1 MRADQCARR
10 DAFLAKIGVRPVVM
24 GILNLT
30 PDSFSD
36 GNQFVTI
43 DAALAQ
49 ARRMAAEGCDIIDV
63 GGESTRPGA
72 LAVTEAEE
80 LARIEHVLAIL
91 GRSQMPLS
99 IDTYKA
105 NVAARA
111 IELGAVL
118 VNDVWG
124 LQKDPAM
131 AEAVAAAE
139 AAIVVMHNRTEKD
152 ASIDIVAD
160 IRRFFARSLMLAKK
174 AGIPRTRIIL
184 DPGIAFGKTALQ
196 NVEVITRL
204 GELLDFGCP
213 ILIGVSRKTFLG
225 SLVEGGVEGTL
236 VGTIAAS
243 LAALAAGASLF
254 RVHDVA
260 EHVAALKVFHAIWG
274 IRTAPPGCRSQREF
288 LP

>member
-1 MRADQCARR
+1 MRAEQCAKR

-36 GNQFVTI
+36 GNQFMTA
-43 DAALAQ
+43 DAALSH
-49 ARRMAAEGCDIIDV
+49 ARRMAAEGCDIVDV

-72 LAVTEAEE
+72 LAVPEAEE
-80 LARIEHVLAIL
+80 LARVEHVLGAL
-91 GRSQMPLS
+91 GRSELPFS

-105 NVAARA
+105 SVATRA

-124 LQKDPAM
+124 LQNDPAM
-131 AEAVAAAE
+131 AKTVAAAE
-139 AAIVVMHNRTEKD
+139 AAIVIMHNRGQKD
-152 ASIDIVAD
+152 AAIDIVAD
-160 IRRFFARSLMLAKK
+160 IRRFFAGSLTLADT
-174 AGIPRTRIIL
+174 AGIPRSRIIL

-196 NVEVITRL
+196 NVEVIARL
-204 GELLDFGCP
+204 GDLLDFGCP
-213 ILIGVSRKTFLG
+213 ILVGVSRKRFLG
-225 SLVEGGVEGTL
+225 SLVEGGIDGTL

-243 LAALAAGASLF
+243 LAALAGGASLF

-260 EHVAALKVFHAIWG
+260 EHVAALRVFHAIWSEG
-274 IRTAPPGCRSQREF
+274 APRPVVAHQRGD
-288 LP
+288 

>member
-1 MRADQCARR
+1 MRAEQGAKR

-36 GNQFVTI
+36 GNQFMTT
-43 DAALAQ
+43 DAALSH
-49 ARRMAAEGCDIIDV
+49 ARRLATEGCDIVDV
-63 GGESTRPGA
+63 GGESTRPGG
-72 LAVTEAEE
+72 LAVSETEE
-80 LARIEHVLAIL
+80 LARVEHVLRAL
-91 GRSQMPLS
+91 GDSEAPFS

-105 NVAARA
+105 SVAARA

-131 AEAVAAAE
+131 AETVAAAE
-139 AAIVVMHNRTEKD
+139 AAIVIMHNRAHKD
-152 ASIDIVAD
+152 AAIDIVAD
-160 IRRFFARSLMLAKK
+160 IRRFFAHSLVLADK

-196 NVEVITRL
+196 NVKVIARL
-204 GELLDFGCP
+204 NELMDFGCP
-213 ILIGVSRKTFLG
+213 ILVGVSRKTFLG
-225 SLVEGGVEGTL
+225 SLVEGGIEGTL

-243 LAALAAGASLF
+243 LAALAGGASIF

-260 EHVAALKVFHAIWG
+260 EHVAALKIFHTIWSGG
-274 IRTAPPGCRSQREF
+274 IAPPGHRSPRE
-288 LP
+288 

>member
-1 MRADQCARR
+1 MRAEQCAKR

-36 GNQFVTI
+36 GNQFMTA
-43 DAALAQ
+43 DAALSH
-49 ARRMAAEGCDIIDV
+49 ARRMAAEGCDIVDV

-72 LAVTEAEE
+72 LAVPEAEE
-80 LARIEHVLAIL
+80 LARVEHVLGAL
-91 GRSQMPLS
+91 GRSELPFS

-105 NVAARA
+105 SVAARA

-124 LQKDPAM
+124 LQNDPAM
-131 AEAVAAAE
+131 AKTVAAAE
-139 AAIVVMHNRTEKD
+139 AAIVIMHNRGQKD
-152 ASIDIVAD
+152 AAIDIVAD
-160 IRRFFARSLMLAKK
+160 IRRFFAGSLMLADT
-174 AGIPRTRIIL
+174 AGIPRSRIIL

-196 NVEVITRL
+196 NVEVIARL
-204 GELLDFGCP
+204 GDLLDFGCP
-213 ILIGVSRKTFLG
+213 ILVGVSRKRFLG
-225 SLVEGGVEGTL
+225 SLVEGGIDGTL

-243 LAALAAGASLF
+243 LAALAGGASLF

-260 EHVAALKVFHAIWG
+260 EHVAALRVFHTIWSKG
-274 IRTAPPGCRSQREF
+274 APRPVVAHQRGD
-288 LP
+288 

>member
-1 MRADQCARR
+1 MRAEQGAKR

-36 GNQFVTI
+36 GNQFMTT
-43 DAALAQ
+43 DAALSH
-49 ARRMAAEGCDIIDV
+49 ARRLAAEGCDIVDV
-63 GGESTRPGA
+63 GGESTRPGG
-72 LAVTEAEE
+72 LAVSETEE
-80 LARIEHVLAIL
+80 LARVEHVLRAL
-91 GRSQMPLS
+91 GDSETPFS

-105 NVAARA
+105 SIAARA

-124 LQKDPAM
+124 LQNDPAM
-131 AEAVAAAE
+131 AKTVAESE
-139 AAIVVMHNRTEKD
+139 AAIVIMHNRVQKD
-152 ASIDIVAD
+152 AAIDIGAD
-160 IRRFFARSLMLAKK
+160 IRRFFSGSLMLADQ
-174 AGIPRTRIIL
+174 AGIPRSRIIL

-204 GELLDFGCP
+204 GDLLDFGCP
-213 ILIGVSRKTFLG
+213 ILVGASRKRFLG
-225 SLVEGGVEGTL
+225 SLVEGGVDGTL

-243 LAALAAGASLF
+243 LAALAGGASLF

-260 EHVAALKVFHAIWG
+260 EHVAALRVFHTIWSNG
-274 IRTAPPGCRSQREF
+274 APHPVFARQRSD
-288 LP
+288 

>member
-1 MRADQCARR
+1 MRAEQGAKR

-36 GNQFVTI
+36 GNQFMTT
-43 DAALAQ
+43 DAALSH
-49 ARRMAAEGCDIIDV
+49 ARRLAAEGCDIVDV
-63 GGESTRPGA
+63 GGESTRPGG
-72 LAVTEAEE
+72 LAVSETEE
-80 LARIEHVLAIL
+80 LARVEHVLRAL
-91 GRSQMPLS
+91 GDSEAPFS

-105 NVAARA
+105 SVAARA

-124 LQKDPAM
+124 LQNDPAM
-131 AEAVAAAE
+131 AETVAAAE
-139 AAIVVMHNRTEKD
+139 AAIVIMHNRAHKD
-152 ASIDIVAD
+152 AAIDIVAD
-160 IRRFFARSLMLAKK
+160 IRRFFAHSLVLADK

-196 NVEVITRL
+196 NVKVIARL
-204 GELLDFGCP
+204 NELMDFGCP
-213 ILIGVSRKTFLG
+213 ILVGVSRKTFLG
-225 SLVEGGVEGTL
+225 SLVEGGIECTL

-243 LAALAAGASLF
+243 LAALAGGASIF

-260 EHVAALKVFHAIWG
+260 EHVAALKVFHTIWSGG
-274 IRTAPPGCRSQREF
+274 IAPPGHRSPRE
-288 LP
+288 

>member
-1 MRADQCARR
+1 MRAEQGAKR

-36 GNQFVTI
+36 GNQFMTT
-43 DAALAQ
+43 DAALAH
-49 ARRMAAEGCDIIDV
+49 ARRMAAEGCDIVDV

-72 LAVTEAEE
+72 LAVSETEE
-80 LARIEHVLAIL
+80 LARVEHVLGAL
-91 GRSQMPLS
+91 GRSEVPFS

-105 NVAARA
+105 SVALRG

-139 AAIVVMHNRTEKD
+139 AAVVIMHNRAQKD
-152 ASIDIVAD
+152 AAIDIVAD
-160 IRRFFARSLMLAKK
+160 IRRFFAHSLTLADK
-174 AGIPRTRIIL
+174 AGILRTRIIL

-204 GELLDFGCP
+204 NTLMEFGCP
-213 ILIGVSRKTFLG
+213 ILVGVSRKTFLG
-225 SLVEGGVEGTL
+225 SLVEGGIEGTL
-236 VGTIAAS
+236 AGTIAAS
-243 LAALAAGASLF
+243 LAALAGGALLF

-260 EHVAALKVFHAIWG
+260 EHVAALGVFHAIWSKG
-274 IRTAPPGCRSQREF
+274 AARPDSR
-288 LP
+288 LPRK

>member
-1 MRADQCARR
+1 MRAEQCAKR

-36 GNQFVTI
+36 GNRFMTT
-43 DAALAQ
+43 DAALSHAS
-49 ARRMAAEGCDIIDV
+49 RMAAEGCDIVDV

-72 LAVTEAEE
+72 LAVSETEE
-80 LARIEHVLAIL
+80 LARVEHVLGAL
-91 GRSQMPLS
+91 GRSELPFS
-99 IDTYKA
+99 IDTSKA
-105 NVAARA
+105 RVAVRG

-139 AAIVVMHNRTEKD
+139 AAIVIMHNRAQKD
-152 ASIDIVAD
+152 PAIDIVAD
-160 IRRFFARSLMLAKK
+160 IRRFFTHSLMLAEKT
-174 AGIPRTRIIL
+174 GIPRTRLIL

-204 GELLDFGCP
+204 DELTEFGCP
-213 ILIGVSRKTFLG
+213 ILVGVSRKTFLG
-225 SLVEGGVEGTL
+225 SLVEGGIEGTL
-236 VGTIAAS
+236 AGTIGAS
-243 LAALAAGASLF
+243 LAALAGGASLF

-260 EHVAALKVFHAIWG
+260 EHVAALKVFHAIWSKERRCPVVARAG
-274 IRTAPPGCRSQREF
+274 SD
-288 LP
+288 

>member
-1 MRADQCARR
+1 MRAEQCAKR

-36 GNQFVTI
+36 GNQFMTA
-43 DAALAQ
+43 DAALSH
-49 ARRMAAEGCDIIDV
+49 ARRMAAEGCDIVDV

-72 LAVTEAEE
+72 LAVPEAEE
-80 LARIEHVLAIL
+80 LARVEHVLGAL
-91 GRSQMPLS
+91 GRSELPFS

-105 NVAARA
+105 SVATRA

-124 LQKDPAM
+124 LQNDPAM
-131 AEAVAAAE
+131 AKTVAAAE
-139 AAIVVMHNRTEKD
+139 AAIVIMHNRRQKD
-152 ASIDIVAD
+152 AAIDIMAD
-160 IRRFFARSLMLAKK
+160 IRRFFAGSLMLADT
-174 AGIPRTRIIL
+174 AGIPRSRIIL

-196 NVEVITRL
+196 NVEVIAGL
-204 GELLDFGCP
+204 ADLLDFGCP
-213 ILIGVSRKTFLG
+213 ILVGVSRKRFLG
-225 SLVEGGVEGTL
+225 SLVEGGIDGTL

-243 LAALAAGASLF
+243 LAALADGASLF

-260 EHVAALKVFHAIWG
+260 EHVAALRVFHTIWSEG
-274 IRTAPPGCRSQREF
+274 APRRVVAHQRGD
-288 LP
+288 

>member
-1 MRADQCARR
+1 MRAEQCAKR

-36 GNQFVTI
+36 GNQFMTT
-43 DAALAQ
+43 DAALSH
-49 ARRMAAEGCDIIDV
+49 ARRLAAAGADIVDI

-72 LAVTEAEE
+72 LAVSETEE
-80 LARIEHVLAIL
+80 LARVEHVLRAL
-91 GRSQMPLS
+91 GDSEAPFS

-105 NVAARA
+105 SVAARA

-131 AEAVAAAE
+131 AETVAAAE
-139 AAIVVMHNRTEKD
+139 AAIVIMHNRIQKD
-152 ASIDIVAD
+152 AAIDIVAD
-160 IRRFFARSLMLAKK
+160 IRRFFARSLVLADK
-174 AGIPRTRIIL
+174 AGIPRTRTIL

-196 NVEVITRL
+196 NVEVIARL
-204 GELLDFGCP
+204 DELLDFGRP
-213 ILIGVSRKTFLG
+213 ILVGVSRKTFLG

-243 LAALAAGASLF
+243 LAALAGGASIF

-260 EHVAALKVFHAIWG
+260 EHVAALKIFHTIWSGG
-274 IRTAPPGCRSQREF
+274 IAPPPG
-288 LP
+288 P

>member
-1 MRADQCARR
+1 MRAEQGAKR
-10 DAFLAKIGVRPVVM
+10 DAFLAKIGVRPVVI

-36 GNQFVTI
+36 GNQFMTT
-43 DAALAQ
+43 DAALSH
-49 ARRMAAEGCDIIDV
+49 ARRLAAEGGDIVDV
-63 GGESTRPGA
+63 GGESTRPGG
-72 LAVTEAEE
+72 LAVSETEE
-80 LARIEHVLAIL
+80 LARVEHVLRAL
-91 GRSQMPLS
+91 GDSEAPFS

-105 NVAARA
+105 SVAARA

-131 AEAVAAAE
+131 AETVAAAD
-139 AAIVVMHNRTEKD
+139 AAIVIMHNRAHKD
-152 ASIDIVAD
+152 AAIDIVAD
-160 IRRFFARSLMLAKK
+160 IRRFFAHSLVLADK

-196 NVEVITRL
+196 NVEVIARL
-204 GELLDFGCP
+204 SELIDFGCP
-213 ILIGVSRKTFLG
+213 ILVGVSRKTFLG
-225 SLVEGGVEGTL
+225 SLVEGGIEGTL

-243 LAALAAGASLF
+243 LAALAGGASIF

-260 EHVAALKVFHAIWG
+260 EHVAALKIFHTIWSGG
-274 IRTAPPGCRSQREF
+274 IAPPGHRSPRE
-288 LP
+288 

>member
-1 MRADQCARR
+1 MRAEQCAKR
-10 DAFLAKIGVRPVVM
+10 DAFLAKIGVRLVVM

-36 GNQFVTI
+36 GNQFMTT
-43 DAALAQ
+43 DAASSH
-49 ARRMAAEGCDIIDV
+49 ARRLAAEGADIVDI

-72 LAVTEAEE
+72 LAVPETEE
-80 LARIEHVLAIL
+80 LARVEHVLRAL
-91 GRSQMPLS
+91 GDSEVPFS

-105 NVAARA
+105 SVAARA

-139 AAIVVMHNRTEKD
+139 AAIVIMHNRIQKD
-152 ASIDIVAD
+152 AAIDIVAD
-160 IRRFFARSLMLAKK
+160 IRRFFAHSLMLADK
-174 AGIPRTRIIL
+174 AGIARARIVL

-196 NVEVITRL
+196 NVEVIARL
-204 GELLDFGCP
+204 NELLDFGRP
-213 ILIGVSRKTFLG
+213 ILVGVSRKTFLG
-225 SLVEGGVEGTL
+225 SLVEGGIEGML

-243 LAALAAGASLF
+243 LAALACGASIF

-260 EHVAALKVFHAIWG
+260 EHVAALKVFHT
-274 IRTAPPGCRSQREF
+274 IRSKGFAPPIVARRGSD
-288 LP
+288 

>member
-1 MRADQCARR
+1 MRAEQCAKR

-36 GNQFVTI
+36 GNQFMTT
-43 DAALAQ
+43 DAALSH
-49 ARRMAAEGCDIIDV
+49 ARRLAAEGADIVDV

-72 LAVTEAEE
+72 LAVSETEE
-80 LARIEHVLAIL
+80 LARVEHVLRAL
-91 GRSQMPLS
+91 GDSEVPFS

-105 NVAARA
+105 SVAARA

-139 AAIVVMHNRTEKD
+139 AAIVIMHNRIQKD
-152 ASIDIVAD
+152 AAIDIVAD
-160 IRRFFARSLMLAKK
+160 IRRFFAHSLMLADK
-174 AGIPRTRIIL
+174 AGIARARIVL

-196 NVEVITRL
+196 NVEVIARL
-204 GELLDFGCP
+204 NELLDFGRP
-213 ILIGVSRKTFLG
+213 ILVGVSRKTFLG
-225 SLVEGGVEGTL
+225 SLVEGGIEGTL

-243 LAALAAGASLF
+243 LAALACGASIF

-260 EHVAALKVFHAIWG
+260 EHVAALKVFHTIRSKG
-274 IRTAPPGCRSQREF
+274 IAPPIVARRGND
-288 LP
+288 

>member
-1 MRADQCARR
+1 MRAEQGAKR

-36 GNQFVTI
+36 GNQFMTT
-43 DAALAQ
+43 DAALSH
-49 ARRMAAEGCDIIDV
+49 ARRLAAEGGDIVDV
-63 GGESTRPGA
+63 GGESTRPGG
-72 LAVTEAEE
+72 LAVSETEE
-80 LARIEHVLAIL
+80 LARVEHVLRAL
-91 GRSQMPLS
+91 GDSEAPFS

-105 NVAARA
+105 SVAARA

-131 AEAVAAAE
+131 AETVAAAE
-139 AAIVVMHNRTEKD
+139 AAIVIMHNRAHKD
-152 ASIDIVAD
+152 AAIDIVAD
-160 IRRFFARSLMLAKK
+160 MRRFFAHSLVLADK

-196 NVEVITRL
+196 NVKVIARL
-204 GELLDFGCP
+204 NELMDFGCP
-213 ILIGVSRKTFLG
+213 ILVGVSRKTFLG
-225 SLVEGGVEGTL
+225 SLVEGGIECTL

-243 LAALAAGASLF
+243 LAALAGGASIF

-260 EHVAALKVFHAIWG
+260 EHVAALKIFHTIWSGG
-274 IRTAPPGCRSQREF
+274 IAPPGHRSPRE
-288 LP
+288 

>member
-1 MRADQCARR
+1 MRAEQCAKR
-10 DAFLAKIGVRPVVM
+10 DAFLAKIGVRLVVM

-36 GNQFVTI
+36 GNQFMTT
-43 DAALAQ
+43 DAALSH
-49 ARRMAAEGCDIIDV
+49 ARRLAAEGADIVDI

-72 LAVTEAEE
+72 LAVPETEE
-80 LARIEHVLAIL
+80 LARVEHVLRAL
-91 GRSQMPLS
+91 GDSEVPFS

-105 NVAARA
+105 SVAARA

-139 AAIVVMHNRTEKD
+139 AAIVIMHNRIQKD
-152 ASIDIVAD
+152 AAIDIVAD
-160 IRRFFARSLMLAKK
+160 IRRFFAHSLMLADK
-174 AGIPRTRIIL
+174 AGIARARIVL

-196 NVEVITRL
+196 NVEVIARL
-204 GELLDFGCP
+204 NELLDFGRP
-213 ILIGVSRKTFLG
+213 ILVGVSRKTFLG
-225 SLVEGGVEGTL
+225 SLVEGGIEGML

-243 LAALAAGASLF
+243 LAALACGASIF
-254 RVHDVA
+254 RLHDVA
-260 EHVAALKVFHAIWG
+260 EHVAALKVFHT
-274 IRTAPPGCRSQREF
+274 IRSKGFAPPIVARRGSD
-288 LP
+288 

>member
-1 MRADQCARR
+1 
-10 DAFLAKIGVRPVVM
+10 M

-36 GNQFVTI
+36 GNQFMTT
-43 DAALAQ
+43 DAALSH
-49 ARRMAAEGCDIIDV
+49 ARRLAAEGGDIVDV
-63 GGESTRPGA
+63 GGESTRPGG
-72 LAVTEAEE
+72 LAVSETEE
-80 LARIEHVLAIL
+80 LARVEHVLRAL
-91 GRSQMPLS
+91 GDSEAPFS

-105 NVAARA
+105 SVAARA

-131 AEAVAAAE
+131 AETVAAAE
-139 AAIVVMHNRTEKD
+139 AAIVIMHNRAHKD
-152 ASIDIVAD
+152 AAIDIVAD
-160 IRRFFARSLMLAKK
+160 IRRFFAHSLVLADK

-196 NVEVITRL
+196 NVEVIARL
-204 GELLDFGCP
+204 SELIDFGCP
-213 ILIGVSRKTFLG
+213 ILVGVSRKTFLG
-225 SLVEGGVEGTL
+225 SLVEGGIEGTL

-243 LAALAAGASLF
+243 LAALAGGASIF

-260 EHVAALKVFHAIWG
+260 EHVAALKIFHTIWSGG
-274 IRTAPPGCRSQREF
+274 IAPPGHRSPRE
-288 LP
+288 

>member
-1 MRADQCARR
+1 MRAEQGAKR

-36 GNQFVTI
+36 GNQFMTT
-43 DAALAQ
+43 DAALSH
-49 ARRMAAEGCDIIDV
+49 ARRLAAEGGDIVDV
-63 GGESTRPGA
+63 GGESTRPGG
-72 LAVTEAEE
+72 LAVSETEE
-80 LARIEHVLAIL
+80 LARVEHVLRAL
-91 GRSQMPLS
+91 GDSEAPFS

-105 NVAARA
+105 SVAARA

-131 AEAVAAAE
+131 AETVAAAE
-139 AAIVVMHNRTEKD
+139 AAIVIMHNRAHKD
-152 ASIDIVAD
+152 AAIDIVAD
-160 IRRFFARSLMLAKK
+160 IRRFFAHSLVLADK

-196 NVEVITRL
+196 NVKVIARL
-204 GELLDFGCP
+204 NELMDFGCP
-213 ILIGVSRKTFLG
+213 ILVGVSRKTFLG
-225 SLVEGGVEGTL
+225 SLVEGGIECTL
-236 VGTIAAS
+236 VGTVAAS
-243 LAALAAGASLF
+243 LAALAGGASIF

-260 EHVAALKVFHAIWG
+260 EHVAALKIFHTIWSGG
-274 IRTAPPGCRSQREF
+274 IAPPGHRSPRE
-288 LP
+288 